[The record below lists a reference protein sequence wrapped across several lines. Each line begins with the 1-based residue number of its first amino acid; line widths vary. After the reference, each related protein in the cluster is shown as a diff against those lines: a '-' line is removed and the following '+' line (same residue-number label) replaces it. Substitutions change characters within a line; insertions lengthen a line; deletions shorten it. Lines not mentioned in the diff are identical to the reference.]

1 MGYRARRFAYAGG
14 PVLPNLWKEDE
25 AMIVIGIDPGIT
37 GAIAQLGHRGEYL
50 RLADLPTMNR
60 GQAKGHVKR
69 QINGAAL
76 AEILADWT
84 RDFDRNEVVVI
95 CEVPIAFPGLHASA
109 IAASFQGAGVIE
121 GVVVARYYV
130 LHMVPP
136 TDWKKALKE
145 GPDKIKLGRDKE
157 AARAAAI
164 RLYPEASLA
173 KKKDHN
179 RAEALLIAKYGHQ
192 TYA

>member
-1 MGYRARRFAYAGG
+1 
-14 PVLPNLWKEDE
+14 
-25 AMIVIGIDPGIT
+25 MIVIGIDPGIT
-37 GAIAQLGHRGEYL
+37 GAIAQLGHSGEYL
-50 RLADLPTMNR
+50 RLEDLPTMNR
-60 GQAKGHVKR
+60 GQAKGYVKR

-76 AEILADWT
+76 ADLFNEWIGG
-84 RDFDRNEVVVI
+84 FDRNEVIVL

-109 IAASFQGAGVIE
+109 IAASFHGAGVIE
-121 GVVVARYYV
+121 GVAVAKRLV

-157 AARAAAI
+157 ASRAAAI
-164 RLYPEASLA
+164 RLYPEASLTRI
-173 KKKDHN
+173 KDHN